1 MKNEILFGKETDAEI
16 RELVKLKIDIY
27 KLTQEDIDYLFS
39 QASSI
44 LNDKKQTPEL
54 QSWSSHMQKPAE
66 LKISLLRAFY
76 SLLVLGDANRGKH
89 YL

>member
-1 MKNEILFGKETDAEI
+1 MKNEILFEKETDAEI

-54 QSWSSHMQKPAE
+54 QS
-66 LKISLLRAFY
+66 
-76 SLLVLGDANRGKH
+76 
-89 YL
+89 